1 MGSDD
6 LWLADRDHMAEVV
19 SQRDL
24 QAPNASLCTALWAC
38 RSGILRPYSLIRSMI
53 MTWMDLSKHTGHATL
68 IHVVDNVLD
77 ATGSSSSLQ
86 Q

>member
-19 SQRDL
+19 TDIKADL

-68 IHVVDNVLD
+68 IDVVD
-77 ATGSSSSLQ
+77 TGSSSSLQ